1 MDDLLS
7 KLISERSI
15 LVTAGAGGVGK
26 TTTAAALGLVAALET
41 RRKVLI
47 LTVDPAR
54 RLADAM
60 GLANFGNVVTRVDI
74 SGFSHSHPHG
84 ELYAAMLDTKASWD
98 DLVARYAPNMRVRHE
113 ILSNPIYA
121 NISGR
126 FVQSHDYI
134 AMESLY
140 DIYNRGEF
148 DLIVVDTPP
157 SRNAID
163 FLDAPERMAEFFSSK
178 LLRWITAPY
187 RSRLVSA
194 AFKPFYQ
201 VADRILGS
209 QFLAEVAEFF
219 MLFQSMYEGFI
230 ERANSVAGV
239 LRSPQCSFVVVAT
252 PEYVPMREAE
262 FFLGALKDRELN
274 LGAMIV
280 NRSLPDYLGDRN
292 ARRVARTM
300 VSESAKL
307 AERGFAGADAKV
319 VASVLQ
325 ELGSTFV
332 DFAGLAAEERSL
344 LAALSVDPGRV
355 LRAPYLETDVADLP
369 ALARIGYNI
378 ESADISTRGNP
389 RK

>member
-1 MDDLLS
+1 MDDHLS
-7 KLISERSI
+7 KLITEKSI

-74 SGFSHSHPHG
+74 SGFAHPHPHG

-98 DLVARYAPNMRVRHE
+98 DLVARYAPNMRVRQE
-113 ILSNPIYA
+113 ILANPIYA

-230 ERANSVAGV
+230 ERANSVSGV

-262 FFLGALKDRELN
+262 FFLGALKERGLN

-280 NRSLPDYLGDRN
+280 NRSLPDYLGDPH
-292 ARRVARTM
+292 ARRVARSM
-300 VSESAKL
+300 VAEPSKL

-319 VASVLQ
+319 VASVLA
-325 ELGSTFV
+325 EVGSTFV

-344 LAALSVDPGRV
+344 LATLSVEPMRV

-378 ESADISTRGNP
+378 ESADISTRGIP

>member
-7 KLISERSI
+7 KLITENSI

-74 SGFSHSHPHG
+74 SGFAHPHPHG
-84 ELYAAMLDTKASWD
+84 ALYAAMLDTKASWD
-98 DLVARYAPNMRVRHE
+98 DLVARYAPNMRVRQE
-113 ILSNPIYA
+113 ILANPIYA

-134 AMESLY
+134 AMEALY

-262 FFLGALKDRELN
+262 FFLGALKERGLN

-280 NRSLPDYLGDRN
+280 NRSLPDYLRDPH
-292 ARRVARTM
+292 ARRAAGSMVA
-300 VSESAKL
+300 EPAKL

-319 VASVLQ
+319 VASVLA
-325 ELGSTFV
+325 EVGSTFV

-344 LAALSVDPGRV
+344 LATLSVEHKRV

-378 ESADISTRGNP
+378 KSADISTRGNP

>member
-1 MDDLLS
+1 MTAKLVERLLRE
-7 KLISERSI
+7 KSI

-26 TTTAAALGLVAALET
+26 TTTAAAIGLLAALET
-41 RRKVLI
+41 RRKVLV

-60 GLANFGNVVTRVDI
+60 GMANFGNVVTKVDLGRVAQ
-74 SGFSHSHPHG
+74 GKAHG
-84 ELYAAMLDTKASWD
+84 ELYVAMLDTKASWD
-98 DLVARYAPNMRVRHE
+98 DLVARYAPNIRVRQE
-113 ILSNPIYA
+113 ILANPIYA
-121 NISGR
+121 NISSR

-163 FLDAPERMAEFFSSK
+163 FLDAPARMADFFSSK

-187 RSRLVSA
+187 RSRLVFS

-209 QFLAEVAEFF
+209 QFLGEVAEFF

-230 ERANSVAGV
+230 ARANSVSGL
-239 LRSPQCSFVVVAT
+239 LRSDACAFLVVAS

-262 FFLGALKDRELN
+262 FFLGALKDRNLN
-274 LGAMIV
+274 LGALIV
-280 NRSLPDYLGDRN
+280 NRSLPDFLSDADA
-292 ARRVARTM
+292 ARAARSLVADP
-300 VSESAKL
+300 AKM
-307 AERGFAGADAKV
+307 ARGKFRGADAKV
-319 VASVLQ
+319 LASVLGEVGQ
-325 ELGSTFV
+325 TFI
-332 DFAGLAAEERSL
+332 DFAGLYAEEKSL
-344 LAALSVDPGRV
+344 LATLAIDRAKVV
-355 LRAPYLETDVADLP
+355 RAPYLETDVADLE
-369 ALARIGYNI
+369 ALARIGYNLVPI
-378 ESADISTRGNP
+378 DFP
-389 RK
+389 

>member
-1 MDDLLS
+1 MTAKLVERLLRE
-7 KLISERSI
+7 KSI

-26 TTTAAALGLVAALET
+26 TTTAAAIGLLAALET
-41 RRKVLI
+41 RRKVLV

-54 RLADAM
+54 RLADPM
-60 GLANFGNVVTRVDI
+60 GMANFGNVVTKVDL
-74 SGFSHSHPHG
+74 SGVARGKDHG
-84 ELYAAMLDTKASWD
+84 ELYVAMLDTKDSWD
-98 DLVARYAPNMRVRHE
+98 DLVARYAPNIRVRQE
-113 ILSNPIYA
+113 ILANPIYA
-121 NISGR
+121 NISSR

-163 FLDAPERMAEFFSSK
+163 FLDAPARMADFFSSK

-187 RSRLVSA
+187 RSRLVFS

-230 ERANSVAGV
+230 ARANSVSGL
-239 LRSPQCSFVVVAT
+239 LRSDACAFLVVAS

-262 FFLGALKDRELN
+262 FFLGALKDRNLN
-274 LGAMIV
+274 LGALIV
-280 NRSLPDYLGDRN
+280 NRSLPDFLSDADAAGA
-292 ARRVARTM
+292 ARRLVADP
-300 VSESAKL
+300 AKM
-307 AERGFAGADAKV
+307 ARGKFKNTDPKV
-319 VASVLQ
+319 LASVLG
-325 ELGSTFV
+325 EIGHTFL
-332 DFAGLAAEERSL
+332 DFAGMYSEEKSL
-344 LAALSVDPGRV
+344 LGTLAIDREKV
-355 LRAPYLETDVADLP
+355 LRAPYLETDVADLE
-369 ALARIGYNI
+369 ALVRIGYNLDPI
-378 ESADISTRGNP
+378 DFP
-389 RK
+389 

>member
-1 MDDLLS
+1 MNGVIS
-7 KLISERSI
+7 KLVKEKSI
-15 LVTAGAGGVGK
+15 IITAGAGGVGK

-60 GLANFGNVVTRVDI
+60 GIANFGNVITRVDLSRI
-74 SGFSHSHPHG
+74 RPDGRHG
-84 ELYAAMLDTKASWD
+84 ELYAAMLDTKESWD
-98 DLVARYAPNMRVRHE
+98 ALVARYAPNLRVRHE
-113 ILSNPIYA
+113 ILSNPIYSS
-121 NISGR
+121 ISGR

-163 FLDAPERMAEFFSSK
+163 FLDAPERMADFFSSK

-187 RSRLVSA
+187 RNRLVSA
-194 AFKPFYQ
+194 AFRPFYQ

-209 QFLAEVAEFF
+209 EFLADMAEFF
-219 MLFQSMYEGFI
+219 VLFQSMYEGFI
-230 ERANSVAGV
+230 ERAHAVSAV
-239 LRSPQCSFVVVAT
+239 LRSPACAFAVVAT

-262 FFLGALKDRELN
+262 FFLGALKERNLN

-280 NRSLPDYLGDRN
+280 NRSLPSYLADPT
-292 ARRVARTM
+292 ALAVARSLVGDPAGM
-300 VSESAKL
+300 ADGHFGGQDSKVLSSVL
-307 AERGFAGADAKV
+307 AEIGA
-319 VASVLQ
+319 
-325 ELGSTFV
+325 TFV
-332 DFAGLAAEERSL
+332 DFAGLYAEERSL
-344 LAALSVDPGRV
+344 LATLSVDANKLV
-355 LRAPYLETDVADLP
+355 RAPYLETDVADLD
-369 ALARIGYNI
+369 ALARIGYKF
-378 ESADISTRGNP
+378 ESVALP
-389 RK
+389 Q

>member
-1 MDDLLS
+1 MNEILS
-7 KLISERSI
+7 KLVAEKSI

-26 TTTAAALGLVAALET
+26 TTTAAAVGLVAALET

-60 GLANFGNVVTRVDI
+60 GLANFGNVVTRVDL
-74 SGFSHSHPHG
+74 SGFAHEHPHG
-84 ELYAAMLDTKASWD
+84 ALYAAMLDTKASWD
-98 DLVARYAPNMRVRHE
+98 DLVARYAPNMRVRQE
-113 ILSNPIYA
+113 ILANPIYA

-239 LRSPQCSFVVVAT
+239 LRSQQCAFVVVAT

-262 FFLGALKDRELN
+262 FFLGALKERGLN
-274 LGAMIV
+274 LGAMVV
-280 NRSLPDYLGDRN
+280 NRSFPDYLGDHN
-292 ARRVARTM
+292 ALRVARSM
-300 VSESAKL
+300 MAEPNKL
-307 AERGFAGADAKV
+307 AERGFMGADAKV
-319 VASVLQ
+319 AASVLQ
-325 ELGSTFV
+325 GIGSTFV

-344 LAALSVDPGRV
+344 LSTLSVDSRSV

>member
-1 MDDLLS
+1 MDDLIS
-7 KLISERSI
+7 KLIAEKSI

-74 SGFSHSHPHG
+74 SGFSHPHPHG
-84 ELYAAMLDTKASWD
+84 ALYAAMLDTKASWD
-98 DLVARYAPNMRVRHE
+98 DLVARYAPNMRVRQE
-113 ILSNPIYA
+113 ILANPIYA

-230 ERANSVAGV
+230 DRANSVGGV
-239 LRSPQCSFVVVAT
+239 LRSPQCSFVVIAT

-262 FFLGALKDRELN
+262 FFLGALKERDLN

-280 NRSLPDYLGDRN
+280 NRSLPDYLGNPD
-292 ARRVARTM
+292 ARRVARSM
-300 VSESAKL
+300 MAEPAKL

-319 VASVLQ
+319 VASVLA
-325 ELGSTFV
+325 EVGSTFV

-344 LAALSVDPGRV
+344 LSTLSVEPKRV

>member
-1 MDDLLS
+1 MTAKVIERLLHE
-7 KLISERSI
+7 KSI

-26 TTTAAALGLVAALET
+26 TTTAAAVGLLAALET
-41 RRKVLI
+41 RRKVLV

-60 GLANFGNVVTRVDI
+60 GMANFGNVVTKVDLTAMAHQ
-74 SGFSHSHPHG
+74 GAHG

-98 DLVARYAPNMRVRHE
+98 ELVSRYAPNMRVRQE
-113 ILSNPIYA
+113 ILANPIYA
-121 NISGR
+121 NISSR

-163 FLDAPERMAEFFSSK
+163 FLDAPERMADFFSSK

-187 RSRLVSA
+187 RSRLVST

-230 ERANSVAGV
+230 NRANAVSGL
-239 LRSPQCSFVVVAT
+239 LRSDACAFLVVAS

-262 FFLGALKDRELN
+262 YFLGALKDRSLN
-274 LGAMIV
+274 LGALVV
-280 NRSLPDYLGDRN
+280 NRSLPDFLNDPLAIQA
-292 ARRVARTM
+292 ARSFVADP
-300 VSESAKL
+300 AKT
-307 AERGFAGADAKV
+307 AQGKFKGADSKV
-319 VASVLQ
+319 LSSVLSEIGQ
-325 ELGSTFV
+325 TYL
-332 DFAGLAAEERSL
+332 DFAGLYAEEKSL
-344 LAALSVDPGRV
+344 LATLSIDRAKVV
-355 LRAPYLETDVADLP
+355 RAPYLETDVADLG
-369 ALARIGYNI
+369 ALARIGYNL
-378 ESADISTRGNP
+378 DP
-389 RK
+389 VKFP